1 MGGFVSIVSSV
12 VYSIGKIFCNVAR
25 WLDNFIYS
33 INHITENFICD
44 REYEI
49 RRRDNPRAVGK
60 YLACKKESK
69 EVDKKA
75 EEIGKELSDSDRE
88 WAEKQCEDL

>member
-12 VYSIGKIFCNVAR
+12 VSAIGMIFCSVAN
-25 WLDNFIYS
+25 WLDSFIYS
-33 INHITENFICD
+33 INHVTEDFILD
-44 REYEI
+44 RENEI

-75 EEIGKELSDSDRE
+75 EEIGRELSDSDRE
-88 WAEKQCEDL
+88 WAEEQFEDL

>member
-1 MGGFVSIVSSV
+1 MGNFVSIVAATV
-12 VYSIGKIFCNVAR
+12 FTFGQIFCTAVS
-25 WLDNFIYS
+25 WLNSFISS
-33 INHITENFICD
+33 INNRTEHFICQ
-44 REYEI
+44 RENEI

-75 EEIGKELSDSDRE
+75 EELGKELSTSDRE
-88 WAEKQCEDL
+88 WAERECERL

>member
-1 MGGFVSIVSSV
+1 MGAFVSIVSLI
-12 VYSIGKIFCNVAR
+12 VYNIGRIFCSVAN
-25 WLDNFIYS
+25 WLDSFINS
-33 INHITENFICD
+33 INHVTEDFICD
-44 REYEI
+44 RENEI

-75 EEIGKELSDSDRE
+75 EEIGRELSDSDRE
-88 WAEKQCEDL
+88 WAEEQCEDL